1 MRNKAY
7 FVAVLYTLFLAL
19 GSLHSFEE
27 RSIRLAGD
35 ALWRMA
41 DYRSGLI
48 EEGMIRPGSVL
59 LLSSERGFAPRQ
71 APSADLVL
79 TFDEGAPSLFRD
91 SVGRYRVSVSP
102 GLTALDRRHARAGSG
117 AVLFQGG
124 SPIVGTF
131 HSQVPGSVTAG
142 GPLVIEPQSSTALFS
157 PNTSIRDFTLEF
169 WLHPLHMENG
179 EQVFQWVSARPGG
192 FAHPQQRTALAAG
205 GNFTFQRIIAT
216 SARNRLHWSFTNFF
230 SSPDRM
236 TNIDINISGVTPL
249 VPRTWSHHLIRFDA
263 DTGMIEYL
271 VNGRPEAIVYA
282 TSTGREGGE
291 VYTPITGE
299 NGSFVLGGNFT
310 GMMDEFR
317 IHGSFAPNA
326 ATRRYPLNGGRIETR
341 AIDLGVGNNRV
352 LMLEASGGRT
362 SVRDHRASRDFRR
375 NGRFRFADDS
385 EMHFFIRASNN
396 PFRWDNPWQ
405 PVTPGEPLPPG
416 AVVGRYVQLAV
427 DFYPSADGESSPF
440 LEEIRIAYL
449 RDEPPLPPS
458 RLVAVAMDGAVQLS
472 WRHSPNSNTQGYLIY
487 YGTADNEFFG
497 YGASLGPSPISVG
510 MRNSIV
516 IEGLQNGTLYFFRV
530 AAYSHRSS
538 SHLLDDSVSYH
549 VGEFSNE
556 ARARPLQGMGT
567 VNTPVPRNR

>member
-7 FVAVLYTLFLAL
+7 FVASLYILFLAL

-27 RSIRLAGD
+27 RSMALTGA

-41 DYRSGLI
+41 DYRSGII

-79 TFDEGAPSLFRD
+79 TFDEGTPFRFRD
-91 SVGRYRVSVSP
+91 SVGHYRVSVSQ
-102 GLTALDRRHARAGSG
+102 GVESVDRRHARAGSG
-117 AVLFQGG
+117 AALFQGG
-124 SPIVGTF
+124 SPMAVGTF
-131 HSQVPGSVTAG
+131 HSQVPGNVTAG
-142 GPLVIEPQSSTALFS
+142 GPLVIEPQSSAALFS

-179 EQVFQWVSARPGG
+179 EQILQWVSARPGG
-192 FAHPQQRTALAAG
+192 FAHPYQRTAVVAG
-205 GNFTFQRIIAT
+205 GNFTFQRIIAM
-216 SARNRLHWSFTNFF
+216 SSRNRLHWSFTNFF
-230 SSPDRM
+230 SSPDRT

-317 IHGSFAPNA
+317 IHGNFAPGA
-326 ATRRYPLNGGRIETR
+326 VTRRYPLNGGRIETR
-341 AIDLGVGNNRV
+341 AIDLGVGNNQV

-362 SVRDHRASRDFRR
+362 SVRNLRASSDFRR
-375 NGRFRFADDS
+375 NGRFRFADNS

-405 PVTPGEPLPPG
+405 PVTPGEALLPG
-416 AVVGRYVQLAV
+416 AIVGRYVQLAV
-427 DFYPSADGESSPF
+427 DFYPSADGETSPF
-440 LEEIRIAYL
+440 LEEIRLVYI
-449 RDEPPLPPS
+449 RDDPPLPPT
-458 RLVAVAMDGAVQLS
+458 RLVAVAMDGAVQLT
-472 WRHSPNSNTQGYLIY
+472 WRHSPNPNTQGYLIY

-497 YGASLGPSPISVG
+497 HGATLGPSPISVG

-538 SHLLDDSVSYH
+538 GHLLDDSVSYH

-556 ARARPLQGMGT
+556 ARARPLQGMST
-567 VNTPVPRNR
+567 VTPATRNR